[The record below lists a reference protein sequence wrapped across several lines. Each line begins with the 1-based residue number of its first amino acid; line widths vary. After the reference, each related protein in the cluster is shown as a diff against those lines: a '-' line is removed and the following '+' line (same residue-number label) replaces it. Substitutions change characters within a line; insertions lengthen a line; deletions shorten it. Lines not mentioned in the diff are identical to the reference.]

1 MLPASRGGFVGGCR
15 FKQGAV
21 QRATLEEETWG
32 VGGGFVSWDG
42 ETCIANTGLVDR
54 NSGRRLTT
62 PRQKGEERQVEK
74 KIERKQVSCFG
85 QSNSGWSMPNSLNP
99 APVKSTSFFLSNVK
113 SWALVRH
120 VNEAIIVRQL
130 FVVTLS
136 NKDKIQACQSF

>member
-99 APVKSTSFFLSNVK
+99 VPVKSTSFSCPMSRVGRCRLCDDFGSIGEK
-113 SWALVRH
+113 C
-120 VNEAIIVRQL
+120 
-130 FVVTLS
+130 
-136 NKDKIQACQSF
+136 QAGLPC